1 MSAEQAVSLMVVETP
16 IHSNTVDNGTLNNT
30 EHTIPVEVVDNLNE
44 EIIEE
49 LAKQVQAAAA
59 NAAANEQ
66 QTQETAV
73 EQTLVDSAMQAVNQD
88 VNTPVHNNATTTTEE
103 LIEDDRHI
111 EITIGDPVAEKVI
124 DSCVGTVC
132 FFLYIIPYKFKFKTM
147 EIKHVYQLEDVPV
160 NNQDFHF

>member
-1 MSAEQAVSLMVVETP
+1 MSDEAVSLMVVEPP
-16 IHSNTVDNGTLNNT
+16 IHNATEDNSTLTNT
-30 EHTIPVEVVDNLNE
+30 EHSIPVEVVDNLNE

-59 NAAANEQ
+59 ASEQ
-66 QTQETAV
+66 QIQETA

-88 VNTPVHNNATTTTEE
+88 VLNTSVHNNAAVTTDE
-103 LIEDDRHI
+103 LVEDDRHI

-132 FFLYIIPYKFKFKTM
+132 LSFNAFYYK
-147 EIKHVYQLEDVPV
+147 
-160 NNQDFHF
+160 

>member
-1 MSAEQAVSLMVVETP
+1 MRDEAVSLMVVEPP
-16 IHSNTVDNGTLNNT
+16 IHNATEDNSTLTNT
-30 EHTIPVEVVDNLNE
+30 EHSIPVEVVDNLNE

-59 NAAANEQ
+59 ASAAASEQ
-66 QTQETAV
+66 QIQETA

-88 VNTPVHNNATTTTEE
+88 VLNTSVHNNAAVTTDE
-103 LIEDDRHI
+103 LVEDDRHI

-132 FFLYIIPYKFKFKTM
+132 LSFNAFYYK
-147 EIKHVYQLEDVPV
+147 
-160 NNQDFHF
+160 